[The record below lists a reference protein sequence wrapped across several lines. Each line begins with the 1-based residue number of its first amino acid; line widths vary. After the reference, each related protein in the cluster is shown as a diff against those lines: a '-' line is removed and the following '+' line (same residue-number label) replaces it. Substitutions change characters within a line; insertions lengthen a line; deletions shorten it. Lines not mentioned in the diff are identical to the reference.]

1 MSVTKQYLASSDLT
15 AMTTIS
21 KIAEDAGKPYV
32 RLPETLFHAQ
42 GGGQKSDRGTIGGVA
57 VTHVAHAD
65 ADGEV
70 NHYVESIAHLQVGMP
85 VEIAIDPEW
94 RQLNAK
100 SHTAGHLIAAIGDS
114 ILPGLK
120 AIGGHHW
127 IGESRVEF
135 QGTSSLSSDEILA
148 TLTSAVDRAVADN
161 LPVKVVG
168 DPFASRQI
176 QIGSFPA
183 VPCGGTHLDSL
194 SGLSDDLV
202 LTKVKS
208 KGDKIRISYGF
219 KA

>member
-1 MSVTKQYLASSDLT
+1 MSVTKQYLASSALT
-15 AMTTIS
+15 ATTTITE
-21 KIAEDAGKPYV
+21 IGEDAGKPYV
-32 RLPETLFHAQ
+32 RLRDTLFHAQ

-65 ADGEV
+65 GEV
-70 NHYVESIAHLQVGMP
+70 NHYVDSIAHLQVGMT

-114 ILPGLK
+114 IFPELK

-127 IGESRVEF
+127 PGESRVEF
-135 QGTSSLSSDEILA
+135 EGKSSLSSDEIISA
-148 TLTSAVDRAVADN
+148 LTTAVDRAVADN
-161 LPVKVVG
+161 LPVKVIG

-183 VPCGGTHLDSL
+183 VPCGGTHLDNL
-194 SGLSDDLV
+194 SELSDLV

>member
-15 AMTTIS
+15 TTTTITE
-21 KIAEDAGKPYV
+21 IGEDEGKLYL
-32 RLPETLFHAQ
+32 RLQETLFHSQ
-42 GGGQKSDRGTIGGVA
+42 GGGQKADRGMISGVA
-57 VTHVAHAD
+57 VIHVTH

-70 NHYVESIAHLQVGMP
+70 NHYVESIADLQVGML
-85 VEIAIDPEW
+85 VEIAIDPGW

-114 ILPGLK
+114 IFPELK

-127 IGESRVEF
+127 PGESRVEF
-135 QGTSSLSSDEILA
+135 EGKSSLNSDEIIS

-161 LPVKVVG
+161 LSVKVVG
-168 DPFASRQI
+168 DPFTSRQI
-176 QIGSFPA
+176 QIGMFSP
-183 VPCGGTHLDSL
+183 VPCGGTHLNSL
-194 SGLSDDLV
+194 SELSDLV

-208 KGDKIRISYGF
+208 RGDKIRISYGF

>member
-1 MSVTKQYLASSDLT
+1 MTHKQYLASPDLT
-15 AMTTIS
+15 GITTIT
-21 KIAEDAGKPYV
+21 KIGNDDEGKAYV
-32 RLPETLFHAQ
+32 CLKETLFHAQ
-42 GGGQKSDRGTIGGVA
+42 GGGQKADRGTISGLA
-57 VTHVAHAD
+57 VTHVAHI
-65 ADGEV
+65 DGEV
-70 NHYVESIAHLQVGMP
+70 NHYVESIAHLEVGMI

-100 SHTAGHLIAAIGDS
+100 SHTAGHVIAAIGDS

-148 TLTSAVDRAVADN
+148 TLTGAVDRAVADN

-168 DPFASRQI
+168 DPFASRQV

-194 SGLSDDLV
+194 SELSDLV